1 MYGLC
6 LTFDI
11 ICHGEC
17 IILSLFNRVVPDAQ
31 FKRELRV
38 RVLGNDHMAEVEL
51 RTPSRLQGRLLL
63 CKLHLAIPVSCVV
76 PFSLILK
83 FPFYP
88 KLHLFLEGDGRA
100 VKLAQLDFLRAIPPK

>member
-11 ICHGEC
+11 ICHAEC

-38 RVLGNDHMAEVEL
+38 RVHGNDHMAEVEL
-51 RTPSRLQGRLLL
+51 RTPSRLKGWFLLS
-63 CKLHLAIPVSCVV
+63 KLHLAIPVSFFV

-83 FPFYP
+83 F
-88 KLHLFLEGDGRA
+88 LF
-100 VKLAQLDFLRAIPPK
+100 